1 MATSGAGIW
10 QSVQRGARGRRG
22 TEPLD
27 GRRRDNRT
35 RITIDMASEHVQK
48 YTDGNFDADVLKA
61 AMPVLV
67 DFWAEW
73 CGPCRAMEP
82 AINAVAAD
90 YVGKVSVGK
99 LNVDDNPSIT
109 MRYMVR
115 GIPTVMLFKGGQIV
129 DQVVGLVDK
138 GALKQMLDRHI

>member
-1 MATSGAGIW
+1 
-10 QSVQRGARGRRG
+10 
-22 TEPLD
+22 
-27 GRRRDNRT
+27 
-35 RITIDMASEHVQK
+35 MASEHIQTF
-48 YTDGNFDADVLKA
+48 TDGNFDVDVLKA
-61 AMPVLV
+61 ETPVLV

-82 AINAVAAD
+82 SITALAGD

-99 LNVDDNPSIT
+99 LNVDDNPSVT

-115 GIPTVMLFKGGQIV
+115 GIPTVMLFKGGEIV

-138 GALKQMLDRHI
+138 GTLKQMLDKHL

>member
-1 MATSGAGIW
+1 
-10 QSVQRGARGRRG
+10 
-22 TEPLD
+22 
-27 GRRRDNRT
+27 
-35 RITIDMASEHVQK
+35 MASEHVQT
-48 YTDGNFDADVLKA
+48 YSDGNFDADVLKA
-61 AMPVLV
+61 PTPVLV

-90 YVGKVSVGK
+90 YVGKIAVGK

-115 GIPTVMLFKGGQIV
+115 GIPTVMLFKGGEIV

-138 GALKQMLDRHI
+138 GALKQMLDRHV

>member
-1 MATSGAGIW
+1 MAAEN
-10 QSVQRGARGRRG
+10 VQ
-22 TEPLD
+22 T
-27 GRRRDNRT
+27 
-35 RITIDMASEHVQK
+35 
-48 YTDGNFDADVLKA
+48 YTDTNFDADVLNA
-61 AMPVLV
+61 GQPVLV

-82 AINAVAAD
+82 SINALASD

-115 GIPTVMLFKGGQIV
+115 GIPTVMLFKGGQII

-138 GALKQMLDRHI
+138 NSLKQMVDKHL

>member
-1 MATSGAGIW
+1 
-10 QSVQRGARGRRG
+10 
-22 TEPLD
+22 
-27 GRRRDNRT
+27 
-35 RITIDMASEHVQK
+35 MASPNVLT
-48 YTDGNFDADVLKA
+48 YNDGNFDSDVLKA
-61 AMPVLV
+61 PTPVLV

-82 AINAVAAD
+82 AIDSVAAD
-90 YVGKVSVGK
+90 YLGKVSVGK

-138 GALKQMLDRHI
+138 GVLKQMLDRHI

>member
-1 MATSGAGIW
+1 
-10 QSVQRGARGRRG
+10 
-22 TEPLD
+22 
-27 GRRRDNRT
+27 
-35 RITIDMASEHVQK
+35 MASENVRT
-48 YTDGNFDADVLKA
+48 YNDGNFDADVLQSGT
-61 AMPVLV
+61 PVLV

-90 YVGKVSVGK
+90 YQGKVAVGK

-115 GIPTVMLFKGGQIV
+115 GIPTVMLFKDGQIV
-129 DQVVGLVDK
+129 DQLVGLADK
-138 GALKQMLDRHI
+138 SVLKQMVDKHLPVAAAAPKA

>member
-1 MATSGAGIW
+1 MAAEN
-10 QSVQRGARGRRG
+10 VQ
-22 TEPLD
+22 T
-27 GRRRDNRT
+27 
-35 RITIDMASEHVQK
+35 
-48 YTDGNFDADVLKA
+48 YTDTNFDADVLKA
-61 AMPVLV
+61 GQPVLL

-82 AINAVAAD
+82 SINALATD

-115 GIPTVMLFKGGQIV
+115 GIPTVMLFKGGEIV

-138 GALKQMLDRHI
+138 TALKQMVDKHLA

>member
-1 MATSGAGIW
+1 
-10 QSVQRGARGRRG
+10 
-22 TEPLD
+22 
-27 GRRRDNRT
+27 
-35 RITIDMASEHVQK
+35 MASEHVQT
-48 YTDGNFDADVLKA
+48 YTDGNFDSDVLKA
-61 AMPVLV
+61 VTPVLV

-82 AINAVAAD
+82 AINAFAAD
-90 YVGKVSVGK
+90 YAGKVAVGK

-129 DQVVGLVDK
+129 DQIVGAVDK
-138 GALKQMLDRHI
+138 GALKQMVDRHV

>member
-1 MATSGAGIW
+1 M
-10 QSVQRGARGRRG
+10 V
-22 TEPLD
+22 
-27 GRRRDNRT
+27 
-35 RITIDMASEHVQK
+35 SEHLQIF
-48 YTDGNFDADVLKA
+48 TDSNFDTDVLKA
-61 AMPVLV
+61 QTPVLV

-82 AINAVAAD
+82 SIHALAGD

-99 LNVDDNPSIT
+99 LNVDDNPSTT

-138 GALKQMLDRHI
+138 GALKLMVDKHL

>member
-1 MATSGAGIW
+1 MTRAAEPGHPRSGQG
-10 QSVQRGARGRRG
+10 Q
-22 TEPLD
+22 
-27 GRRRDNRT
+27 
-35 RITIDMASEHVQK
+35 MASEHIQTF
-48 YTDGNFDADVLKA
+48 TDGNFDAGVLKA
-61 AMPVLV
+61 ETPVLV

-82 AINAVAAD
+82 AINALAGD

-138 GALKQMLDRHI
+138 GTLKQMLDRHL